1 MKRRG
6 WLIAIGL
13 VLLWLSPLFYK
24 IIKESYFTEKPDYS
38 LYHKAYLAQSEAKRL
53 EALRRGPPS
62 YVYGDRWWKHEGQ
75 PARPEV
81 EVVYVD
87 RPVVT
92 ERVVYVDAP
101 AQTSQRPNLSG
112 FYFNFPMT
120 GPNVGDVNINYVNGP
135 E

>member
-6 WLIAIGL
+6 WIVLGGLI
-13 VLLWLSPLFYK
+13 LLWLSPLIHSLIVRYLH
-24 IIKESYFTEKPDYS
+24 SDGRDYS
-38 LYHKAYLAQSEAKRL
+38 DEHKAHLEYSERVRIAS
-53 EALRRGPPS
+53 LRKGPS
-62 YVYGDRWWKHEGQ
+62 YVYGDRWWKHKGQ
-75 PARPEV
+75 QGQS

-101 AQTSQRPNLSG
+101 TQTSQRPNLSG

>member
-1 MKRRG
+1 MKKV
-6 WLIAIGL
+6 WLIAGGI
-13 VLLWLSPLFYK
+13 VLLWLSPLFYG

-53 EALRRGPPS
+53 AAIRRGPPS

-75 PARPEV
+75 QARPEV

-92 ERVVYVDAP
+92 ERVVYRDSYEAP
-101 AQTSQRPNLSG
+101 SRPNLSG